1 MKAKSKKVSLHSNST
16 KKMTIRNKSH
26 PNREFSIEKLFS
38 QMKADI
44 INEMKKAAEIKFN
57 EHKVNILKILNKS
70 HTGFAPK
77 KKAQKPTKSEKK
89 EKSGKIETDDDTI
102 MYIGTE
108 VINPKP
114 KEKEKNKKSKKKA
127 TPSAI
132 RKNKTPHKVDKNTI
146 NLTETSH
153 SKSLATEPKL
163 PKKSKIR
170 KSNASDKNE
179 LLGHKRKR
187 GKETFVNLTTNS
199 EPKASVKKK
208 KGNNQ
213 PKKPSSKKKVK
224 Q

>member
-26 PNREFSIEKLFS
+26 PNHEFSIEKLFS

-70 HTGFAPK
+70 HTGFVPK
-77 KKAQKPTKSEKK
+77 KKAQKPTKSKKK

-163 PKKSKIR
+163 PKKNKIR

-208 KGNNQ
+208 KGINQ

>member
-26 PNREFSIEKLFS
+26 PNHEFSIEKLFS

-127 TPSAI
+127 TPSTI

-208 KGNNQ
+208 KGINQ